1 MNFKF
6 YNTGRWVKD
15 LTTRRTIQTEDK
27 SIIRFTTVDRLPEN
41 LKERVE
47 INTSTTVPFDIM
59 CVHTD
64 NTISIQNKSGNVSFY
79 QPGILRL
86 LSIEFGINLSRAIFY
101 MKGDN
106 DPLVTYYKGYYYM
119 VMPVE
124 YNKYMVQNMIKM
136 GVISVC

>member
-6 YNTGRWVKD
+6 YNTGRWVRD
-15 LTTRRTIQTEDK
+15 LTTRRTIQTADK

-47 INTSTTVPFDIM
+47 INTNATVPFDIM

-64 NTISIQNKSGNVSFY
+64 NTISIQNKLGNISFY

-86 LSIEFGINLSRAIFY
+86 LSIEFGINLSRATFY
-101 MKGDN
+101 MKSDN

-124 YNKYMVQNMIKM
+124 HDMYTVQSMIEM
-136 GVISVC
+136 GVINTC

>member
-6 YNTGRWVKD
+6 YNTNRWVKD

-27 SIIRFTTVDRLPEN
+27 SIIRFTTVDRLPET
-41 LKERVE
+41 LRDRVE
-47 INTSTTVPFDIM
+47 INTTTTVPFDII

-64 NTISIQNKSGNVSFY
+64 NIISIQNKSGNISFY

-86 LSIEFGINLSRAIFY
+86 LSIKFGINLSRATFY
-101 MKGDN
+101 MKSDN

-119 VMPVE
+119 VMPA
-124 YNKYMVQNMIKM
+124 KYDKYTVQNMIEM